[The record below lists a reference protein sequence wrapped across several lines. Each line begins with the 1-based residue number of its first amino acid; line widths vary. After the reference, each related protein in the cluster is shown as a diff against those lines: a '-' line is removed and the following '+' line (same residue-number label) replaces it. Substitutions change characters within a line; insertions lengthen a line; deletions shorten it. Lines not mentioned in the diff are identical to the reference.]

1 MKRLSFIMLLLLTVL
16 MANALDIRQQ
26 NINRIKKSKAFLYSD
41 VTMKAQENAVSQAY
55 EQIQVEII
63 NWASER
69 SQKKITNIPVT
80 ELNKI
85 VDTIMV
91 RRAEMY
97 RVVAFVRKDKVA
109 ATFKE
114 WKITLVKELD
124 TDPRQ
129 EPEETMEL
137 SDTIAQENYSE
148 KIDSVA
154 SMHKRDSLK
163 TEEKK
168 DSLVSDK
175 VISLLKNNYLGKKGG
190 VIEQINKAKNFFE
203 LKQIMEPLK
212 QKGDILD
219 YGKYA
224 TANNLENCYL
234 IVYDPAGNIKALLDK
249 GEKVRKNL
257 KTGKE
262 DSIKNYRGCGAIW
275 FTIKE

>member
-1 MKRLSFIMLLLLTVL
+1 MKRLSFIILLLSTVL

-41 VTMKAQENAVSQAY
+41 VTMKTQEDAVSQAY
-55 EQIQVEII
+55 EQIQVEIM

-69 SQKKITNIPVT
+69 SKKKISNISVT

-97 RVVAFVRKDKVA
+97 RVVAYVRKNKVA
-109 ATFKE
+109 TTFKD

-124 TDPRQ
+124 TDSKQ
-129 EPEETMEL
+129 EPEETAEL
-137 SDTIAQENYSE
+137 PDTIAPTHEP
-148 KIDSVA
+148 DSIQIN
-154 SMHKRDSLK
+154 
-163 TEEKK
+163 EKK
-168 DSLVSDK
+168 DSLVNEK
-175 VISLLKNNYLGKKGG
+175 VLSILRNNFLGKKGG
-190 VIEQINKAKNFFE
+190 VIEQIKKAKNFFE

-212 QKGDILD
+212 QKGDIID

-224 TANNLENCYL
+224 TAKNPENCYL

-249 GEKVRKNL
+249 GEKVRQNL
-257 KTGKE
+257 KTGKK

-275 FTIKE
+275 FTIKEK

>member
-1 MKRLSFIMLLLLTVL
+1 MKRLSFIILLLSTVL

-41 VTMKAQENAVSQAY
+41 VTMNTQEDAVSQAY
-55 EQIQVEII
+55 EQIQVEIM

-69 SQKKITNIPVT
+69 SKKKISNISVT

-91 RRAEMY
+91 RRAEMF
-97 RVVAFVRKDKVA
+97 RVVAYVRKNKVA
-109 ATFKE
+109 TTFND

-124 TDPRQ
+124 TDLKQ
-129 EPEETMEL
+129 EPEETAEL
-137 SDTIAQENYSE
+137 PDTIAPIHEP
-148 KIDSVA
+148 DSIQI
-154 SMHKRDSLK
+154 S
-163 TEEKK
+163 EKK
-168 DSLVSDK
+168 DSLVNEK
-175 VISLLKNNYLGKKGG
+175 VLSILRSNFLGKKGG
-190 VIEQINKAKNFFE
+190 VIEQIKKAKNFFE

-212 QKGDILD
+212 QKGDIID

-224 TANNLENCYL
+224 TAKNPENCYL

-249 GEKVRKNL
+249 GEKERQNL
-257 KTGKE
+257 KTGKK

-275 FTIKE
+275 FTIKEK